1 MTLDLK
7 YEIFTNRNIRL
18 ENSKSDIKKIDSN
31 YFVFKIEPIVF
42 EYIETEAKNNMM
54 TTDDLVSQLLKMYL
68 ECKNVQKQ
76 NLSDQK

>member
-31 YFVFKIEPIVF
+31 YFVFKIEPSVF